1 MFDVWENGADD
12 LSKAEKRDSKPR
24 ERDEAT
30 REKTVCPEC
39 SGALR
44 GNLCPACGWERPAR
58 SGIVTENG
66 TLHAFDP
73 AALGLTARA
82 GLRAECLKDP
92 RSVWDAALCYCM
104 DHCPRDETKA
114 RKWAY
119 GVWRGI
125 FPDAKLPRGWFDAS
139 RRGCD
144 QNAYALIDR
153 ETKRY
158 RKKRRFAA

>member
-1 MFDVWENGADD
+1 MFDVWDNGVGD
-12 LSKAEKRDSKPR
+12 LSKAEKRDSEPR
-24 ERDEAT
+24 KRDETT
-30 REKTVCPEC
+30 REKSVCPEC

-44 GNLCPACGWERPAR
+44 GNFCMACGWEKPAR
-58 SGIVTENG
+58 SGIVAVEG
-66 TLHAFDP
+66 ALHEFDP

-92 RSVWDAALCYCM
+92 RSVWDAALAYCM

-125 FPDAKLPRGWFDAS
+125 FPDAKLPRGWFEAS

-153 ETKRY
+153 ETKRF
-158 RKKRRFAA
+158 RKKRKAA